1 MSGGQRALSPDL
13 VDSVTVMILC
23 RTSKVREL
31 LVDFLLA
38 FGVDGYGAALRQIR
52 PVAVVRGMSSELLA
66 KQALFV
72 HIPRRPPGSCPDLT
86 DADGR
91 RRSTFICPQEW
102 VEQVVK
108 RVRGFDGGGSL

>member
-1 MSGGQRALSPDL
+1 
-13 VDSVTVMILC
+13 MILC

-38 FGVDGYGAALRQIR
+38 FGLDGYGALRQIR

-72 HIPRRPPGSCPDLT
+72 THSQATARQLS
-86 DADGR
+86 
-91 RRSTFICPQEW
+91 
-102 VEQVVK
+102 
-108 RVRGFDGGGSL
+108 

>member
-13 VDSVTVMILC
+13 VASVTVMILC

-72 HIPRRPPGSCPDLT
+72 THSQATARQLS
-86 DADGR
+86 
-91 RRSTFICPQEW
+91 
-102 VEQVVK
+102 
-108 RVRGFDGGGSL
+108 